1 INRKPSNPYPLCCDV
16 STGGQEAGHMKIER
30 FADVVPKTAKNFR
43 QFCTG
48 NFGRVPWLKY
58 AGSTFPRI
66 IKDFMIQGGDFVNG
80 DGTGVTSCF
89 ALYSPGAICRH
100 SSRPAFTADSGPS
113 TNGCQVFITC
123 SNCDWLDGKQVV
135 FGNIIGRLVVRKI
148 ENVPTGP
155 NSKPKLPV
163 VTSQCR
169 EMRYRTKLLRPS
181 LALGDALE

>member
-1 INRKPSNPYPLCCDV
+1 
-16 STGGQEAGHMKIER
+16 M
-30 FADVVPKTAKNFR
+30 
-43 QFCTG
+43 
-48 NFGRVPWLKY
+48 
-58 AGSTFPRI
+58 
-66 IKDFMIQGGDFVNG
+66 
-80 DGTGVTSCF
+80 
-89 ALYSPGAICRH
+89 
-100 SSRPAFTADSGPS
+100 
-113 TNGCQVFITC
+113 
-123 SNCDWLDGKQVV
+123 V

>member
-1 INRKPSNPYPLCCDV
+1 GKRPLHTKALFTL

-43 QFCTG
+43 QLCTG
-48 NFGRVPWLKY
+48 NFGKDGVLMGY
-58 AGSTFPRI
+58 GSTFPRI
-66 IKDFMIQGGDFVNG
+66 IKDFMIQGGDLETAHVVASIHRG
-80 DGTGVTSCF
+80 PF
-89 ALYSPGAICRH
+89 AGEIFNLDTAPGLP
-100 SSRPAFTADSGPS
+100 SADSGPS

-123 SNCDWLDGKQVV
+123 SNCDWLNGKQVV

-155 NSKPKLPV
+155 NSKPKLPM

-169 EMRYRTKLLRPS
+169 EM
-181 LALGDALE
+181 